1 MLKRYILSKMT
12 LLHIFQN
19 WQIKIVML
27 GWYVCCTQLA
37 MLPQTIQ
44 EIAPIWLHLQW
55 PKHGKHTKSTCD
67 HVFISNTFQYV
78 VLILTTYVFYSL
90 HTC

>member
-12 LLHIFQN
+12 LLYIFQN
-19 WQIKIVML
+19 WEIKIVML

-55 PKHGKHTKSTCD
+55 QKHGNIQEAPVTMC
-67 HVFISNTFQYV
+67 
-78 VLILTTYVFYSL
+78 LLAILFNML
-90 HTC
+90 C